1 MNCSSLGNLHI
12 SITGNFSRPLVE
24 FFENEGYRVIIL
36 NPLQTHQQK
45 KKSIRKIKTD
55 PIDANRIAQVYYL
68 SDFKLRNK
76 LDNSLIDLRNLCRQY
91 DGFNTLYTEAQLR
104 FRSTLDLV
112 FPNYDKVFSHLC
124 CKTSLNVISNF
135 PSSKQLVA
143 FAGGL

>member
-1 MNCSSLGNLHI
+1 M
-12 SITGNFSRPLVE
+12 TGNFSRPLVE